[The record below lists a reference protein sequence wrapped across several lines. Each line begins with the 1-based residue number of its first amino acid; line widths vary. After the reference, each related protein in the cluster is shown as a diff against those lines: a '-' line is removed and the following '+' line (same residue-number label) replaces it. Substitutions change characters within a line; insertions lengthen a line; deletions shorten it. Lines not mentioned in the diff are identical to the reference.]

1 MVAGL
6 SHEALRSHVNVY
18 LYLIDEGVKNLE
30 NPAILSLA
38 SAGVKLS
45 VCAYGCQQ
53 HKVSTEG
60 YGQEVTFCGLV
71 VLSQIITGC
80 DRFHQPVTGCPFSP
94 SPHDSSRVPAEGL
107 SITRSASSAVQE
119 GDIDAPGFIVVP
131 KHTGV

>member
-1 MVAGL
+1 MVDLEGKKLGLLLSTPPSHHHADVVIGL
-6 SHEALRSHVNVY
+6 SREALRFNVKVY

-30 NPAILSLA
+30 NPKFLDLA
-38 SAGVKLS
+38 SAGVKLN

-80 DRFHQPVTGCPFSP
+80 DRFVAFN
-94 SPHDSSRVPAEGL
+94 
-107 SITRSASSAVQE
+107 
-119 GDIDAPGFIVVP
+119 
-131 KHTGV
+131 